1 MREKVASPT
10 GIMQLHCLPQE
21 LEALGERII
30 PFTSTQMPSSTPSK
44 VRVLLL
50 VGFFAIW
57 FILSTDGAVGQGS
70 DDHGNTIDSATSLA
84 LGSSVDGRIDP
95 EDDQDVFRLDLSRQ
109 SSDTDVW
116 IYATGNLD
124 SFGELLS
131 SKGAVIVSNDKSYF
145 SGRFHAFNF
154 RWTLSPD
161 VYYVRVGG
169 GPSEN
174 SDRRPTGDYTLHAQA
189 VTEYPGGTTET
200 ATLIDL
206 DSETPGMIEEKSD
219 EDFFRLDV
227 SEPMNLVIEAWAF
240 DLYDGNEKGLPRED
254 LDVEVLDRKGEVT
267 PVNVRVYFFGFEIA
281 DEFDAGTYYIRVST
295 PDYIESHPVP
305 YTIHAFE
312 DTSYTAFLEDCEAE
326 SRSLDDTQTADPLYG
341 CQWHLK
347 NREGE
352 DINIEAV
359 WAEGLTGSGI
369 NVAVVDDGMDYLHE
383 DLKANV
389 DKARNHDYTDKG
401 DIYHPYWHHGT
412 NVAGIISAPDNNGAG
427 VRGVAPRTTVYGYNV
442 LVHPTNSNEADAMA
456 RGRDVTAVSNNSW
469 GPLDGPSFG
478 FATRIWEAA
487 VETGIREGYG
497 GKGVFYTWAAGNG
510 HLEGDEANLDE
521 YANYYGVT
529 AVCAV
534 DDEDIKSSY
543 SETGANLWVC
553 APSSGGSRGI
563 LTTENSDRY
572 YANFGGTSAATPI
585 VSGVA
590 ALMREANPDLTWRD
604 LKLILAASA
613 RKNDPDHP
621 GWELGAFEYGAE
633 SIADRYQFN
642 HEYGFGMVDAKAA
655 VDLARGWVSL
665 PPFKS
670 LAVESDELN
679 MDVPDS
685 PASAESMTIESSLSL
700 NTNIGFVEFV
710 EINVTLNHDSFRDL
724 GIELVSPTGTVSRLV
739 GPFDTLN
746 DDPYIAFV
754 PVQGKLRFGSARHLG
769 EDPNGEW
776 KLRIRDHIPSKSGEL
791 TSWSVTFYGHE
802 STPHPP
808 IVDWIT
814 TGDESLAVGWL
825 SPRRT
830 GGSPVTA
837 FDLRYSLASGDET
850 VDSLWT
856 VVEDAWTAQLG
867 GKLEYTITGLVGEA
881 RYGVQVRA
889 VNMVGE
895 GRWSEE
901 LTATA
906 SASLCVTDGAVA
918 DAHNNPGLV
927 SDCRTLLEAQEG
939 FDNNRTLNWGTNT
952 PISDWKGIT
961 VGGTPSRVV
970 GLSLQN
976 QGLTGEIPRQ
986 VGNLTRLEEMRLA
999 QNALT
1004 GEIPT
1009 QVSKL
1014 VNLTELDLASNA
1026 LTGLI
1031 PAELGKIVG
1040 LRKLDLSQNLL
1051 SGEMPDE
1058 LRWLS
1063 NLIYLSLNEN
1073 ELSGEVPA
1081 WLGSPANLL
1090 SLFLAGNSFTGCIAE
1105 ELGDLSVHD
1114 LDQLGIPFCGRGV
1127 LIALYNASGG
1137 ANWETDTGWLSDK
1150 PISEWHGVT
1159 ADYRGRVTSLRLSS
1173 NGLTGEIPTELGY
1186 LSRLQS
1192 LDLRKNQLT
1201 GETPTE
1207 LGNLSKL
1214 QFLSISSNRLAR
1226 EIPAELGNLTKLQ
1239 SLSLS
1244 YNQLTGEIPTELGKL
1259 FELQDLYLRG
1269 NHLSGEIP
1277 KELANLYKLQSL
1289 NLNSNRLTG
1298 EIPTELGNLS
1308 KLQDLYLRGNQ
1319 LTGEIPKELGSLSNL
1334 NTLYL
1339 NSNQLTG
1346 EIPTELGNLS
1356 ALQSLYLGSNQLA
1369 GEIPTELANLSKLQ
1383 SLNLNSNQLTGE
1395 IPSELGNLSKLETLG
1410 LGSNQLT
1417 GQIPIELVNLSELQS
1432 LSLIYNQLTGEIP
1445 KELGNLS
1452 KLESLVLYS
1461 NQLTGP
1467 IPSELGNL
1475 SKLETLGL
1483 SSNQLTGEIPTVLVN
1498 LSNLQSLYLSQ
1509 NRFTGCIPEALRHVP
1524 TNDLQQLRLPF
1535 CLASP
1540 PEAPTI
1546 STTTPGIES
1555 LTITWNPPASDG
1567 RSVITAYDLRYV
1579 ETAADET
1586 VDANWTVER
1595 DVWTTGSGVLKYNL
1609 TELTGDTQYDLQVR
1623 AVNAAGEG
1631 SWSATSTGTTRT
1643 LSDCITGGAVAD
1655 STNTGLVSD
1664 CEALLVARDNLAG
1677 SGATR
1682 SLNWAS
1688 DTPLSQWYGV
1698 VLSGTPERVTQLRLH
1713 GQNGNPE
1720 RGLSEAKLNGTIPPE
1735 LGRLSELQVLYLH
1748 RNNLTGEVPG
1758 TLNSLSKLRLLYLYD
1773 NGLTGISDELG
1784 PGITE
1789 LRRLFAQRND
1799 LTGEI
1804 PSGLGSMINLD
1815 WLTLYSNQLTGEI
1828 PAELGGLTRLKRLY
1842 VHENG
1847 LTGEIP
1853 RELAGVS
1860 SLTHLLLHR
1869 NALTGKVPSE
1879 LGGLTNL
1886 EWLSLY
1892 DNKLDGS
1899 IPSALGDLSSLE
1911 VLYLHGNDLEGAVP
1925 SELEN
1930 LTALTNLWLKDN
1942 MLSGQLPEVLNNL
1955 TNLERVRISG
1965 NDFTGCIPTGLT
1977 DDDSGGRSSDAES
1990 LGLEVC
1996 TDS

>member
-1 MREKVASPT
+1 MAKV
-10 GIMQLHCLPQE
+10 
-21 LEALGERII
+21 
-30 PFTSTQMPSSTPSK
+30 F
-44 VRVLLL
+44 LL
-50 VGFFAIW
+50 VGYVVLWVVA
-57 FILSTDGAVGQGS
+57 STTGAVGEGS
-70 DDHGNTIDSATSLA
+70 DDHGDTIDSATSLA

-95 EDDQDVFRLDLSRQ
+95 EDDKDVFRLDLSSQ

-116 IYATGNLD
+116 IYATGDLD

-131 SKGAVIVSNDKSYF
+131 STGAVIVSNDNSF
-145 SGRFHAFNF
+145 IEGRWRAFHI
-154 RWTLSPD
+154 RWDLSPD

-174 SDRRPTGDYTLHAQA
+174 TDRRPTGDYTLHAQA
-189 VTEYPGGTTET
+189 VTEYPGGTTEM
-200 ATLIDL
+200 ATLLNL
-206 DSETPGMIEEKSD
+206 DSLTPGMIEEKSD
-219 EDFFRLDV
+219 EDFFRLDIA
-227 SEPMNLVIEAWAF
+227 EPMNLVIEAWTF

-254 LDVEVLDRKGEVT
+254 LDVEVLDRRGVVT

-295 PDYIESHPVP
+295 PNYIESHPVP
-305 YTIHAFE
+305 YAIHAFE
-312 DTSYTAFLEDCEAE
+312 DTGYTEFLEDCEAE
-326 SRSLDDTQTADPLYG
+326 SRSLDDFQTNDPLYG
-341 CQWHLK
+341 CQWHLN

-359 WAEGLTGSGI
+359 WTEGVTGSGI

-389 DKARNHDYTDKG
+389 DKARNHDYTGKG

-412 NVAGIISAPDNNGAG
+412 NVAGIISAPDNNGTG
-427 VRGVAPRTTVYGYNV
+427 VRGVAPRTTVYGYNF
-442 LVHPTNSNEADAMA
+442 LVEPTYANEADAMA
-456 RGRDVTAVSNNSW
+456 RNRDVTAVSNNSW
-469 GPLDGPSFG
+469 GPLDGPEFD
-478 FATRIWEAA
+478 FATRIWEVA
-487 VETGIREGYG
+487 VDGGIREGYG
-497 GKGVFYTWAAGNG
+497 GKGVFYAWAAGNG

-534 DDEDIKSSY
+534 DDDDTKSSY

-563 LTTENSDRY
+563 VTTENSDRY
-572 YANFGGTSAATPI
+572 YPHFGGTSAATPI
-585 VSGVA
+585 VAGVA

-613 RKNDPDHP
+613 RKNDPSNP
-621 GWELGAFEYGAE
+621 GWEVGAHKYGAE
-633 SIADRYQFN
+633 SNTDRYYFN
-642 HEYGFGMVDAKAA
+642 HEYGFGMVDANAA
-655 VDLARGWVSL
+655 VDLARGWVSP
-665 PPFKS
+665 PPF
-670 LAVESDELN
+670 ESSALESEELN
-679 MDVPDS
+679 LHVPDA
-685 PASAESMTIESSLSL
+685 PASGDSTTAESTLL
-700 NTNIGFVEFV
+700 VNTNIGFLEFV

-739 GPFDTLN
+739 GHFDTLN
-746 DDPYIAFV
+746 DYPYIDFV
-754 PVQGKLRFGSARHLG
+754 PVQGKVRFGSARHLG

-776 KLRIRDHIPSKSGEL
+776 KLRITDHIPSMSGEL
-791 TSWSVTFYGHE
+791 ASWSVTVYGHE
-802 STPHPP
+802 SIPHPP

-814 TGDESLAVGWL
+814 TGDESLTVGWV

-889 VNMVGE
+889 VNRVGE

-906 SASLCVTDGAVA
+906 TPSPCVTDGAVA

-939 FDNNRTLNWGTNT
+939 FDDNKSFNWGTNT

-986 VGNLTRLEEMRLA
+986 VGNLTRLEVMSLA

-1014 VNLTELDLASNA
+1014 VNLTELDLANNA
-1026 LTGLI
+1026 LTGAI
-1031 PAELGKIVG
+1031 PTDLGNLVG

-1081 WLGSPANLL
+1081 WLGSRANLL

-1127 LIALYNASGG
+1127 LVALYNASGG

-1173 NGLTGEIPTELGY
+1173 NGLTGEIPAELGN
-1186 LSRLQS
+1186 LTKLKS
-1192 LDLRKNQLT
+1192 LDLRKNQLA

-1214 QFLSISSNRLAR
+1214 QFLSISFNRLA
-1226 EIPAELGNLTKLQ
+1226 
-1239 SLSLS
+1239 
-1244 YNQLTGEIPTELGKL
+1244 GEIPTEL
-1259 FELQDLYLRG
+1259 
-1269 NHLSGEIP
+1269 
-1277 KELANLYKLQSL
+1277 A
-1289 NLNSNRLTG
+1289 
-1298 EIPTELGNLS
+1298 NLS
-1308 KLQDLYLRGNQ
+1308 KLQTLSLRSNQ
-1319 LTGEIPKELGSLSNL
+1319 LTGVIPKELGSLSNL

-1339 NSNQLTG
+1339 SSNQLTG

-1356 ALQSLYLGSNQLA
+1356 ALQSLYLSFNLLTGKIPTELGNLSELQSLDLRENQLAGEIPKELGNLSKLETLDLSSNLLTGKIPTELGNLSALQSLYLRENQLAGEIPKELGSLSNLDTLYLNSNQLTGEIPTELGNLSEIQDLYLSFNRLTGEVPTELANLSKLQTLSLRSNQLTGVIPKELGDLSELQSLNLNSNQLADEIPTELANLSKLQTLSLRSNQLTGVIPKELGSLSNLNTLYLSSNQLTGKIPTELGDLSELQSLNLNSNQLA

-1383 SLNLNSNQLTGE
+1383 SL
-1395 IPSELGNLSKLETLG
+1395 
-1410 LGSNQLT
+1410 
-1417 GQIPIELVNLSELQS
+1417 
-1432 LSLIYNQLTGEIP
+1432 
-1445 KELGNLS
+1445 
-1452 KLESLVLYS
+1452 
-1461 NQLTGP
+1461 
-1467 IPSELGNL
+1467 
-1475 SKLETLGL
+1475 
-1483 SSNQLTGEIPTVLVN
+1483 
-1498 LSNLQSLYLSQ
+1498 YLSG
-1509 NRFTGCIPEALRHVP
+1509 NRFTGCIPEGLRNVSI
-1524 TNDLQQLRLPF
+1524 NDLEQLRLPF

-1540 PEAPTI
+1540 PKAPTMSAI
-1546 STTTPGIES
+1546 TPGIES
-1555 LTITWNPPASDG
+1555 LTITWSPPSNDG
-1567 RSVITAYDLRYV
+1567 HSVITAYDLRYV
-1579 ETAADET
+1579 ETAANET
-1586 VDANWTVER
+1586 VESNWTVVK
-1595 DVWTTGSGVLKYNL
+1595 DVWTTGNGVLEYTL
-1609 TELTGDTQYDLQVR
+1609 IELSSGTKYDLQVR
-1623 AVNAAGEG
+1623 AVNAAGSG
-1631 SWSATSTGTTRT
+1631 PWSATATGTTT
-1643 LSDCITGGAVAD
+1643 MLSACITGGAVAD

-1735 LGRLSELQVLYLH
+1735 LGRLSDLQVLYLH

-1784 PGITE
+1784 PGMTE

-1804 PSGLGSMINLD
+1804 PSGLGSMTNLD

-1892 DNKLDGS
+1892 DNKLDG
-1899 IPSALGDLSSLE
+1899 
-1911 VLYLHGNDLEGAVP
+1911 
-1925 SELEN
+1925 
-1930 LTALTNLWLKDN
+1930 
-1942 MLSGQLPEVLNNL
+1942 
-1955 TNLERVRISG
+1955 
-1965 NDFTGCIPTGLT
+1965 
-1977 DDDSGGRSSDAES
+1977 
-1990 LGLEVC
+1990 
-1996 TDS
+1996 